1 MISMKYIFMN
11 QKNHIIVIAILFANS
26 GLLEG
31 SLFSHL
37 PYLST
42 ETSPTDILNFYITDF
57 NKIGN
62 SG

>member
-1 MISMKYIFMN
+1 MN
-11 QKNHIIVIAILFANS
+11 QKNHMILIAFLFANS